1 MPTPLS
7 VLMRETMQ
15 VMKSDSS
22 KGVTQR
28 ALRAGSLAKPKRVRD
43 EDFEEFIDVSISR
56 PVKAP
61 FPQPE
66 GRRENTRPAWPAVVG
81 ALIDVNAYGNS

>member
-7 VLMRETMQ
+7 VLMKETMQ
-15 VMKSDSS
+15 VMKSDSNE
-22 KGVTQR
+22 GVTQR
-28 ALRAGSLAKPKRVRD
+28 ACVRGSLARTERVRD
-43 EDFEEFIDVSISR
+43 EDFEEFIHVSISR

-61 FPQPE
+61 FPRPA